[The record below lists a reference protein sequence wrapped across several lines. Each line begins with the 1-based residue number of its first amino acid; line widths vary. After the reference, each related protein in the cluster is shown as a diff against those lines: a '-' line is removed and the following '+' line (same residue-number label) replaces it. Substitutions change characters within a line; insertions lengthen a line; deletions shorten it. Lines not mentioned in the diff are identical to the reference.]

1 MQDVAAMRHCR
12 CGFLSVLPLLFLIL
26 IISGCAP
33 KESVPIS
40 ILHTP
45 EHHVVTGMKLLES
58 GKLLDA
64 EREFNLAK
72 ELDPEY
78 SPAFRGL
85 GLVLAYKGDLKP
97 AFDTMS
103 HAQRLARTKQE
114 EALVYVGLMRLYTRQ
129 KEEGWLEDVEENF
142 ERARMTLE
150 DVPAMPDP
158 YLYMGLAYKEAYRFS
173 DAADAFRRVL
183 EINETYTDQADQQ
196 LKLVQKIESAMPG
209 TPIGKKVALLEK
221 VKRVDVAALF
231 IHELKLDAIYKEIRP
246 GLSFKPPVEG
256 APIPVDVEDH
266 ALRADVQAVVDLGVK
281 DLGVFPDGTFAP
293 NDFVTRASY
302 AIMISDIIA
311 TITDDPSLATKYR
324 GHASPFAD
332 VRNDV
337 PCFNAIMVCTTRG
350 IIEPKRRVRQD
361 IFDPAG
367 PVSGADAL
375 LAIRRLKEDLG
386 IF

>member
-12 CGFLSVLPLLFLIL
+12 CGFLSVLPLFFLIL
-26 IISGCAP
+26 IIGGCAP
-33 KESVPIS
+33 KERAPIA

-45 EHHVVTGMKLLES
+45 EHHVVSGMKLLES
-58 GKLLDA
+58 GKLSDA

-78 SPAFRGL
+78 CPAFRGL
-85 GLVLAYKGDLKP
+85 GLVLAYKGDLKS

-103 HAQRLARTKQE
+103 HAQKLARSKQE
-114 EALVYVGLMRLYTRQ
+114 EALAYVGFMRLYTRQ
-129 KEEGWLEDVEENF
+129 KDEGWLEHVQENF
-142 ERARMTLE
+142 ERARKTLE
-150 DVPAMPDP
+150 DVPHMPDP
-158 YLYMGLAYKEAYRFS
+158 YLYMGLAYKEACRFS
-173 DAADAFRRVL
+173 DAAHAFRKAL
-183 EINETYTDQADQQ
+183 EINKTLTDRAEQQ
-196 LKLVQKIESAMPG
+196 LKLVQKIERAMPG

-231 IHELKLDAIYKEIRP
+231 IHELKLDAIYKKIRP
-246 GLSFKPPVEG
+246 GLPFKPPVKG
-256 APIPVDVEDH
+256 APIPVDVGDH
-266 ALRADVQAVVDLGVK
+266 PLGADVQAVVDLGVK
-281 DLGVFPDGTFAP
+281 GLGVFPDGNFAP
-293 NDFVTRASY
+293 NEFVTRASY

-311 TITDDPSLATKYR
+311 TIADDPSLATKYR
-324 GHASPFAD
+324 GHVSPFAD

-361 IFDPAG
+361 IFDPGG